1 MVYVR
6 KNQRDLTAAERRKFV
21 GAVLEL
27 KRSGR
32 YDDFVRTHVRYYS
45 ADGDD
50 DLRVAHMAPSFL
62 PWHRQ
67 YLLEFERALRS
78 VDPTVTVPYWD
89 WTRDNTPAAS
99 LWGEDFMGGNG
110 RRGDHQVMTGPF
122 AYDRGDWPIT
132 VGVTESLFLTRDFG
146 NPANPID
153 LPTARELSRA
163 TAETVYDSAPWDS
176 TSRTGFRNALEG
188 WTRAAGNAR
197 WRNHNRVHR
206 WVGGL
211 MLGGASVNDPVFW
224 LHHSF
229 IDLVWSRWQRKNPK
243 AAYLPATPPPPG
255 SAQYRRVVAR
265 NEPMPP
271 FEVTPAQVADH
282 HRIYR
287 YA

>member
-1 MVYVR
+1 MAYVR
-6 KNQRDLTAAERRKFV
+6 KNQRDLTPAERRKFV

-27 KRSGR
+27 KRAGR
-32 YDDFVRTHVRYYS
+32 YDDFVRTHIEYYS
-45 ADGDD
+45 ADGDGE
-50 DLRVAHMAPSFL
+50 LRVAHMAPSFF

-67 YLLEFERALRS
+67 FLLDFERALRR

-122 AYDRGDWPIT
+122 AYASGNWPVT
-132 VGVTESLFLTRDFG
+132 VGVTEDRFLTRDFG
-146 NPANPID
+146 RPADPIA
-153 LPTARELSRA
+153 LPTREELD
-163 TAETVYDSAPWDS
+163 TALADPVYDSEPWNS
-176 TSRTGFRNALEG
+176 TSRSGFRNKLEG
-188 WTRAAGNAR
+188 WARGRGNER

-206 WVGGL
+206 WIGGL

-229 IDLVWSRWQRKNPK
+229 VDLLWSRWQSRHPD
-243 AAYLPATPPPPG
+243 AQYLPEAPPPLG
-255 SAQYRRVVAR
+255 SAQRGRVVAR
-265 NEPMPP
+265 HQRLPP
-271 FEVTPAQVADH
+271 WDVTPAQLASH
-282 HRIYR
+282 TALYR